1 MYLSATDRAGARAPL
16 PSCRRSRDLPD
27 PIHEAHLRLGKQT
40 HRGELRGLPAR
51 AEAVLYE
58 YLAKADLSGVD
69 DRGRRRVFDMA
80 VRELQGATDYC
91 RRSITGANADLV
103 AWGLIARP
111 PQEMHGARRPG
122 TPIGKTWLTPYA
134 DALFFG
140 PRAQNVAQPVDKEP
154 NPSGGE
160 GAAPQAAEEA
170 ADTKAPRPPEPAGSR
185 VVHVRDDLKPLLQV
199 IQPDAMRKVLAVAR
213 AHDVWVQDVMAHR
226 LPAILAAREPVG
238 YLIHLIHSGEDWRR
252 PVMPSSGHKEAAVHG
267 SIKGP
272 NTLAGEREDSERER
286 EAVEHRAQ
294 RSKPRPEHLQAF
306 AALKSA
312 SKLRGLQ
319 AASWIDAEHHPCRS
333 GLG

>member
-1 MYLSATDRAGARAPL
+1 MNLSATDRAGARAPS
-16 PSCRRSRDLPD
+16 PSCRRSRALPD
-27 PIHEAHLRLGKQT
+27 PIHEAHLRLGEQT

-58 YLAKADLSGVD
+58 YMAKADLSSVD
-69 DRGRRRVFDMA
+69 DGGRRRVFDTA
-80 VRELQGATDYC
+80 VRELQEATDYC

-103 AWGLIARP
+103 AWGLIERP
-111 PQEMHGARRPG
+111 PQELHGARGPG

-134 DALFFG
+134 DAMFFG

-170 ADTKAPRPPEPAGSR
+170 ADTEVPRPPEPAEAR
-185 VVHVRDDLKPLLQV
+185 AVHVRDDLKPLLQV
-199 IQPDAMRKVLAVAR
+199 MQPDAVRKVMAVAR

-238 YLIHLIHSGEDWRR
+238 YLVHLIHSGEDWRR
-252 PVMPSSGHKEAAVHG
+252 PVTPSGGHKEAAVPG

-272 NTLAGEREDSERER
+272 NTLAGEREDRKRER
-286 EAVEHRAQ
+286 EAAAHRAQ
-294 RSKPRPEHLQAF
+294 RSLPRSEHLQAF
-306 AALKSA
+306 AALRSA
-312 SKLRGLQ
+312 SKLRDLRATG
-319 AASWIDAEHHPCRS
+319 
-333 GLG
+333 

>member
-1 MYLSATDRAGARAPL
+1 M
-16 PSCRRSRDLPD
+16 
-27 PIHEAHLRLGKQT
+27 
-40 HRGELRGLPAR
+40 
-51 AEAVLYE
+51 LYE